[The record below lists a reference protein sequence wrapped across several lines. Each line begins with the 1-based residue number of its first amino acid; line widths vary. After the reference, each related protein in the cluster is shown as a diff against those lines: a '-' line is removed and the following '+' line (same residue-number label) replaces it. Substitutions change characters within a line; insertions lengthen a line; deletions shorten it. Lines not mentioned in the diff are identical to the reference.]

1 MSDDLVTRLR
11 NTPNWK
17 REEYGNWKDAT
28 SVYDR
33 APFEAADEI
42 ERLREANKW
51 LDGARLNVWPEL
63 RKRAERA
70 EAERDEL
77 RKDVKQHFVRNKEL
91 RAENEAL
98 RAALAGV
105 VGLVELVSSRDD
117 LPTGLDDLM
126 RLSHRMT
133 DAYAALREGK

>member
-42 ERLREANKW
+42 ERLR
-51 LDGARLNVWPEL
+51 
-63 RKRAERA
+63 
-70 EAERDEL
+70 AERD
-77 RKDVKQHFVRNKEL
+77 
-91 RAENEAL
+91 AL
-98 RAALAGV
+98 RALLAEARYHVSGV
-105 VGLVELVSSRDD
+105 RVGGEWLTNRIE
-117 LPTGLDDLM
+117 
-126 RLSHRMT
+126 
-133 DAYAALREGK
+133 AALREGE

>member
-1 MSDDLVTRLR
+1 MS
-11 NTPNWK
+11 PNA
-17 REEYGNWKDAT
+17 EFPAPAT
-28 SVYDR
+28 
-33 APFEAADEI
+33 AALI
-42 ERLREANKW
+42 AAWR
-51 LDGARLNVWPEL
+51 
-63 RKRAERA
+63 
-70 EAERDEL
+70 ERDEL
-77 RKDVKQHFVRNKEL
+77 RRDVEQHFVRNNEL